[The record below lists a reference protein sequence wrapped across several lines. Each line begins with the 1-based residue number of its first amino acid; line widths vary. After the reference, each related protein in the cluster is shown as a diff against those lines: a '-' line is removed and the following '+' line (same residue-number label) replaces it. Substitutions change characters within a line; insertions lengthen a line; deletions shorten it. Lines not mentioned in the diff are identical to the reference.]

1 MRKYFNYLYITGL
14 HMTFMRVPLTGMSR
28 LNFAWEVLRR
38 IPAYSSAYYAHLGCS
53 EQDRGAFC
61 RDAHKWGLLQFC

>member
-1 MRKYFNYLYITGL
+1 
-14 HMTFMRVPLTGMSR
+14 MSR